1 MPRGA
6 RCLWGVF
13 PLFHWLI
20 DCFQFVVGKRKVTVM
35 FEVGRVGLGL
45 TVEHLQWVVSST
57 GASEHKASLCF
68 LRVPFL
74 PAFYCLECP
83 LACIWGMGFICFVNA
98 LLKSKCPSIP
108 GL

>member
-45 TVEHLQWVVSST
+45 TVEHLQ
-57 GASEHKASLCF
+57 
-68 LRVPFL
+68 
-74 PAFYCLECP
+74 
-83 LACIWGMGFICFVNA
+83 
-98 LLKSKCPSIP
+98 
-108 GL
+108 

>member
-6 RCLWGVF
+6 RYLWGVF

-68 LRVPFL
+68 LPRSI
-74 PAFYCLECP
+74 
-83 LACIWGMGFICFVNA
+83 LACFLLPGMPISVYLGNGVY
-98 LLKSKCPSIP
+98 LLCKCLIEK
-108 GL
+108 